1 MKEIRT
7 QSERKL
13 KSYHS
18 REALLLFT
26 DASETHWA
34 LIILQT
40 PYEEV
45 NLQDIKAMKPEPMMF
60 LSGKF
65 AKTEMNWH
73 ISQKEMYPLVY
84 AFKRVQIYN
93 GCYMAIQDPSFSF
106 IDHRNLKF
114 AIKPK
119 LCDKRK
125 HVESLRRWALL
136 FRSADVVVTHKISAD
151 NFGADL
157 KEGGAP
163 LREAAR
169 STDAE

>member
-1 MKEIRT
+1 MMKEIRT

-73 ISQKEMYPLVY
+73 ISQKEMYP
-84 AFKRVQIYN
+84 
-93 GCYMAIQDPSFSF
+93 PSIRFQKGT
-106 IDHRNLKF
+106 NLQ
-114 AIKPK
+114 
-119 LCDKRK
+119 
-125 HVESLRRWALL
+125 WLL
-136 FRSADVVVTHKISAD
+136 YGHPGPIFFLYR
-151 NFGADL
+151 
-157 KEGGAP
+157 P
-163 LREAAR
+163 
-169 STDAE
+169 